1 MQNNSLGLAE
11 RQNSSLT
18 ASVEDP
24 LYSTLVAN
32 IVFNGCLCYT
42 TTMLNIVTI
51 YALSKTVLPSK
62 PLKIFIL
69 NLAVSDLGVGL
80 LGEPLYIT
88 YLVEELRFKF
98 PDRATLIASFIIW
111 NLLYLSSFC
120 SIMVLH
126 ADRFV
131 AIHMPF
137 RYNDLVTRQRAV
149 IVVSAIWL
157 FNALL
162 VSLCILLTSPTIS
175 LIMFDIIVLLCLLT
189 STWSSYKIFAT
200 IRRHK
205 MEIQAQVQQVAQ
217 NTNMENLARLR
228 KSAQS
233 TFWIYLV
240 FCVCYLPNVVIE
252 IADQMFSTES
262 MTRYMLNI
270 FLVTLIF
277 LNSSLNPVIYCWKM
291 RQIRHTMLDLL
302 QNIFRKQ

>member
-11 RQNSSLT
+11 RQNASLA

-24 LYSTLVAN
+24 LYSSLVAN
-32 IVFNGCLCYT
+32 IAFNCCLCYF
-42 TTMLNIVTI
+42 TTMLNIVTN
-51 YALSKTVLPSK
+51 YALRKTVLPSK

-69 NLAVSDLGVGL
+69 NIAVSDLGVGL
-80 LGEPLYIT
+80 LGDY
-88 YLVEELRFKF
+88 
-98 PDRATLIASFIIW
+98 DSSFRIV
-111 NLLYLSSFC
+111 LSSSLLLSFKIYFISPRFAV
-120 SIMVLH
+120 SI
-126 ADRFV
+126 
-131 AIHMPF
+131 IHMPF
-137 RYNDLVTRQRAV
+137 GYNDLVTRQRAV

-162 VSLCILLTSPTIS
+162 LSFCILLTSPTIS
-175 LIMFDIIVLLCLLT
+175 LLVLMFDIIVLLCLLT
-189 STWSSYKIFAT
+189 STWSSYKIFVT

-205 MEIQAQVQQVAQ
+205 MEIQAQVQQVTQ

-240 FCVCYLPNVVIE
+240 FCVCYLPNVVTE

-262 MTRYMLNI
+262 MTRYVLNI